1 MPEELYQEFLTDIA
15 KEIDREN
22 DIITDLL
29 NLVRMDSGNDKINIS
44 TVNINELVESTL
56 KRLRPIAEVKNIEV
70 VLESFRPVM
79 ADVDEVKFNM
89 VVTNLVENAIK
100 YNVTDGW
107 VRVSLNADHQ
117 YFYLKVADSGIG
129 IEDDQQE
136 HIFERFFRVD
146 KARARETGGTGLGLS
161 ITKNIILLHKGT
173 VKVHS
178 KEGEGTTFTVRIPL
192 KYIEQYAAFL
202 CVYLWLQR

>member
-1 MPEELYQEFLTDIA
+1 MKVLADSLVGQENVPEELYQEFLTDIA

-100 YNVTDGW
+100 IN
-107 VRVSLNADHQ
+107 
-117 YFYLKVADSGIG
+117 
-129 IEDDQQE
+129 
-136 HIFERFFRVD
+136 
-146 KARARETGGTGLGLS
+146 ET
-161 ITKNIILLHKGT
+161 
-173 VKVHS
+173 
-178 KEGEGTTFTVRIPL
+178 EG
-192 KYIEQYAAFL
+192 
-202 CVYLWLQR
+202 